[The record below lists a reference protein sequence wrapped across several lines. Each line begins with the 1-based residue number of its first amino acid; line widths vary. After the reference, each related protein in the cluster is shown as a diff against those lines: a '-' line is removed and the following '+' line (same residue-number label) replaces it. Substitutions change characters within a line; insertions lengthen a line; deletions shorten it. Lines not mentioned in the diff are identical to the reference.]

1 MSGLVEL
8 SYSYILFASAGGGG
22 SGGGGSSGGVGYGL
36 ILIGYLPMFIL
47 GDYFRKREK
56 VDTGNFITWPVAIIY
71 SILLIAIFKGY
82 GFIMAIGAVL
92 GTGSGLYGWLS
103 KLRRNKN
110 AENKLQVASSTD
122 ASWKKNTLEPFTKQV
137 FERFQYDWSR
147 NDIEPMKNYLTPRY
161 LQHIQLMILALTQAS
176 RVNRMSNVE
185 VTYQNIQTVNDA
197 SDNNQDSFVMG
208 FEASAT
214 DELLDTR
221 TNSSIYT
228 RKASFIEFWQFVK
241 SGQTWLLDGITPA
254 TANLGS
260 ENSTIKQFA
269 ERSSLY
275 YSLDWGWLLLPQ
287 RGQIFNKGKFG
298 VSDINNHVIGMY
310 NNHLIQIYTFCP
322 NPANKPND
330 QYLIAQMI
338 LPKSY
343 GDIVVRHKL
352 GFFANLLRVNVK
364 GLKKI
369 ETEWPDFNKK
379 YEVYASMGEGATSF
393 ELLHPAFMEV
403 LEAQGFEINLEVVD
417 NMVYFYSLPKK
428 LQPENYPKFLTIL
441 QEAFKQMRL

>member
-8 SYSYILFASAGGGG
+8 GFNLLASAGGGG

-36 ILIGYLPMFIL
+36 ILIGYLPMIIL
-47 GDYFRKREK
+47 GDYFRKHK
-56 VDTGNFITWPVAIIY
+56 NVNTGNFITWPVSIIY
-71 SILLIAIFKGY
+71 SILLMAIFKGY
-82 GFIMAIGAVL
+82 GFIMAIGSVL
-92 GTGSGLYGWLS
+92 GAGSGLYGWLS
-103 KLRRNKN
+103 KLRRNKV
-110 AENKLQVASSTD
+110 AENKLQIASSTD
-122 ASWKKNTLEPFTKQV
+122 ASWDKDTLEPFTKQV

-147 NDIEPMKNYLTPRY
+147 NDVEPMKNYLTPRY

-176 RVNRMSNVE
+176 RVNRMSNVKID
-185 VTYQNIQTVNDA
+185 YQNIQSVNDA

-214 DELLDTR
+214 DELIDTI

-228 RKASFIEFWQFVK
+228 REASFIEFWQFVK

-254 TANLGS
+254 TANLSS
-260 ENSTIKQFA
+260 ENTTIKQFA
-269 ERSSLY
+269 ERSSLF

-322 NPANKPND
+322 NPAYKPND

-428 LQPENYPKFLTIL
+428 LQPENYPKFLNIL